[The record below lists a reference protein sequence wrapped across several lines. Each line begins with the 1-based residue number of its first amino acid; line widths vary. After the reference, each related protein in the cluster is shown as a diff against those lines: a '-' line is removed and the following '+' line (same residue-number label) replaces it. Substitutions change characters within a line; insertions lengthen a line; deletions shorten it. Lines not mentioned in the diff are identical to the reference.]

1 MVDFDLGLGLVWV
14 VVWWW
19 WWLDFKDGDR
29 CPRLGLDL
37 GLVMGGFVVR
47 RGGGKVVGGFSGQR
61 QALRSGL
68 AWKHSIDVGTGV
80 TDADYRGLWV

>member
-19 WWLDFKDGDR
+19 WRLDFRDGDG

-37 GLVMGGFVVR
+37 GLVMDGFVVH
-47 RGGGKVVGGFSGQR
+47 RGGGKVVGGSSGQW
-61 QALRSGL
+61 QGC
-68 AWKHSIDVGTGV
+68 WIWG
-80 TDADYRGLWV
+80 W